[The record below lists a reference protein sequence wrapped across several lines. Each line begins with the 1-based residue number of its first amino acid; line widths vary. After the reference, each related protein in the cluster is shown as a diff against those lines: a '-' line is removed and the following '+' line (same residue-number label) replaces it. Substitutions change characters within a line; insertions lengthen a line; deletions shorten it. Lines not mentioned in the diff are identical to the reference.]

1 MTNNQNQ
8 NQLNQHEQQ
17 IQQQNEAKTVI
28 NGQVVPL
35 KSAQAAVEAADQ
47 QSTQTGIQAHHDNS
61 SEAVQAGQTAQNSQA
76 ASSQAQQQQSIKQ
89 ANVQSGQQHLNQH
102 MNQSAQSEAQKIAK
116 EDHQTIQNS
125 MNAAAKGKTTKK
137 AD

>member
-8 NQLNQHEQQ
+8 DQLNQQ
-17 IQQQNEAKTVI
+17 IQQQNEAKTIV
-28 NGQVVPL
+28 NGQVVSL
-35 KSAQAAVEAADQ
+35 KAAQAAVEAADQ

-102 MNQSAQSEAQKIAK
+102 MNQSAAQSEAQKIAK